1 MVAAVAGVIRR
12 RRYSRLSA
20 VPAPAADAAAAVAA
34 TVAHRIVAADV
45 RRGTVAAAAIY
56 KRNDT

>member
-1 MVAAVAGVIRR
+1 MAVVAHVAALQPLKRGA
-12 RRYSRLSA
+12 LTA
-20 VPAPAADAAAAVAA
+20 TAAVAA

-45 RRGTVAAAAIY
+45 RRGTVEAAAVY

>member
-1 MVAAVAGVIRR
+1 MVVAVAGIILRR
-12 RRYSRLSA
+12 RCSRLSV
-20 VPAPAADAAAAVAA
+20 VPATAADAAAVAA

-45 RRGTVAAAAIY
+45 RRGTVAAAAAVY